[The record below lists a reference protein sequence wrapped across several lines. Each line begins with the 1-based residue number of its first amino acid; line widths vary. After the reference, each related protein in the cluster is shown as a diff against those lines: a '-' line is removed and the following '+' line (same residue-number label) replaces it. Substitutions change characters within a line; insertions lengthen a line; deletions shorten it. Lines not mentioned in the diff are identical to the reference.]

1 MSFCIVYNNF
11 NCGAL
16 DCEFRY
22 YKTGNIA
29 EAWHKGERMS
39 NSNGY
44 RCKAAKSYIDVK
56 TGEAKSTQA
65 YLQVSLD
72 ERLAEALATNATRY
86 ADHWFEEDS
95 EYEYEAAVNLER

>member
-1 MSFCIVYNNF
+1 MLSEKQIAKLEELGGKRWIKGNMDRIYF
-11 NCGAL
+11 NCDAL

-22 YKTGNIA
+22 YKTGNIS
-29 EAWHKGERMS
+29 EAWHKGEKMN
-39 NSNGY
+39 NSDGY

-72 ERLAEALATNATRY
+72 ERLAEALAC
-86 ADHWFEEDS
+86 
-95 EYEYEAAVNLER
+95 